1 VFCAIVAGTAEASV
15 VHSDEHVV
23 AFMDIRPVVAGH
35 LLVVP
40 RRHAAGL
47 ADLDPDDGAR
57 VFRVAQR
64 ISAAVRRSELPCDGV
79 NLYLADGVAAG
90 QEVFHVHVHVLPRTS
105 ADGFRLQFTWRFPP
119 RTELDEHAKWIRAQL

>member
-1 VFCAIVAGTAEASV
+1 VFCAIVAGTAEASI

-64 ISAAVRRSELPCDGV
+64 IAAALRRTELPCDGV

-90 QEVFHVHVHVLPRTS
+90 QEVFHVHVHVLPRHS

-119 RTELDEHAKWIRAQL
+119 RAELDEHARWIRAQL